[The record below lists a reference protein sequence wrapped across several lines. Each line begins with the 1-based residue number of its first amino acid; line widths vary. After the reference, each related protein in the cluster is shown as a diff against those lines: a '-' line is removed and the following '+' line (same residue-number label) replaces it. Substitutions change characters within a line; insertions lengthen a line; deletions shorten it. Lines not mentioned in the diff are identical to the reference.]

1 MRGKRFKPRQ
11 NFTSTHL
18 SQFGKLGKKGGY
30 FLITYYAY
38 PKCTTCRKAKKWL
51 DEQGTVYNEVNIA
64 EAPPSKE
71 KLSEMYK
78 VSGVELKKF
87 FNTSGMKYREL
98 GLKDKLPQMTE
109 EQQLELL
116 ASDGMLIKR
125 PLTYGDGK
133 VTLGFKEQD
142 FVANWQ

>member
-1 MRGKRFKPRQ
+1 M
-11 NFTSTHL
+11 
-18 SQFGKLGKKGGY
+18 
-30 FLITYYAY
+30 ITYYAY

-51 DEQGTVYNEVNIA
+51 DDQGVEYNEINIA

-71 KLSEMYK
+71 QLSEIYGA
-78 VSGVELKKF
+78 SGVDLKKF

-98 GLKDKLPQMTE
+98 GLKDKLPQMSE
-109 EQQLELL
+109 EEQLELL

-125 PLTYGDGK
+125 PLAYGDSK

-142 FVANWQ
+142 FEANWR